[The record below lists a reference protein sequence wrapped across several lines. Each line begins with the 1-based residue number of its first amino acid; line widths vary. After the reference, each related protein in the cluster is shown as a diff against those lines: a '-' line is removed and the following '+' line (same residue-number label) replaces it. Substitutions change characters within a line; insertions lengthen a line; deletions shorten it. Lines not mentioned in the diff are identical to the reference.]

1 MAKPDLE
8 LVRLEEALRLA
19 RERLA
24 LIVQNVGD
32 PGAIKA
38 AEDPCENAAAAVTE
52 HKAKGTA

>member
-38 AEDPCENAAAAVTE
+38 ASP
-52 HKAKGTA
+52 